1 MGRCWEG
8 NRRSGV
14 ALAMPVI
21 YSPWADN
28 LRKGDQHPPS
38 LLMGYCTFT
47 FTLSSTYLDVIVCIR
62 VLVVSLSPAKRIN
75 RLRCRLG
82 GILRGP
88 KESCVGATWRIRWIG
103 RCCDTA
109 AIRAFAAISVVT
121 CSVRYRLFMI
131 RVVKSVLCVCSHKT
145 VERYDL

>member
-38 LLMGYCTFT
+38 LPTGNGTFT
-47 FTLSSTYLDVIVCIR
+47 FPYLLHIVCIR

-109 AIRAFAAISVVT
+109 AIRAFAVISVVT

-131 RVVKSVLCVCSHKT
+131 RVLKSVLCVCSHKT